1 MPPYT
6 LDHRPGNSSNLPQI
20 ALDYYRHFAA
30 SVEAAPAFRS
40 WHAHLGLA
48 CPCVDGGRRP
58 EGLVITHQIDAARR
72 LHNASLALGRERM
85 TLLYWAAIV
94 DDLPWNRFGL
104 RPGLS
109 TETATCRTVAA
120 IVAWRYGGSE
130 PIPPAPVTRLR
141 IEPGGGDAQHGTDGP
156 IPLPPPSRASL
167 RWIAEPVNK
176 NRQQHLS
183 MIDEA
188 PCGEEHE
195 ASSVPLSVAKG
206 KADAARDMVDHYA
219 TRKLNTPGAVPAPA
233 RRGGTRGAHRHRS
246 DVVS

>member
-1 MPPYT
+1 MSGRSATAERGPFGEDELACLRILSTIDRATRAACRRSHSIITGTSP
-6 LDHRPGNSSNLPQI
+6 LVLRRRP
-20 ALDYYRHFAA
+20 RFAA
-30 SVEAAPAFRS
+30 GTRT
-40 WHAHLGLA
+40 LA
-48 CPCVDGGRRP
+48 WLARASHGGRRP

-156 IPLPPPSRASL
+156 VPLPPRRRAPL
-167 RWIAEPVNK
+167 RWIAGPVNK

-188 PCGEEHE
+188 PVARSMRLP
-195 ASSVPLSVAKG
+195 ASL
-206 KADAARDMVDHYA
+206 
-219 TRKLNTPGAVPAPA
+219 
-233 RRGGTRGAHRHRS
+233 
-246 DVVS
+246 

>member
-1 MPPYT
+1 MRRGRARLTPYT

-58 EGLVITHQIDAARR
+58 EGLVTTNAARR

-120 IVAWRYGGSE
+120 IVAWRYGGSASRY
-130 PIPPAPVTRLR
+130 PRLQSPGCGSSRGVVTLSTARMAPFRYR
-141 IEPGGGDAQHGTDGP
+141 
-156 IPLPPPSRASL
+156 
-167 RWIAEPVNK
+167 
-176 NRQQHLS
+176 
-183 MIDEA
+183 
-188 PCGEEHE
+188 
-195 ASSVPLSVAKG
+195 
-206 KADAARDMVDHYA
+206 
-219 TRKLNTPGAVPAPA
+219 PGAEL
-233 RRGGTRGAHRHRS
+233 RLGGSLGR
-246 DVVS
+246 